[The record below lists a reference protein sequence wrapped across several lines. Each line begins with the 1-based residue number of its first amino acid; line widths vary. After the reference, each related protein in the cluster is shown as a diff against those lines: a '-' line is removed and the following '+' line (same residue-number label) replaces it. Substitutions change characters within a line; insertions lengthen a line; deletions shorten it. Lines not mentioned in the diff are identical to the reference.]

1 MSSWATA
8 SSLKINSNKT
18 KAVLFRPKSSVW
30 QIDIPLK
37 LDRSTIQVVPTVK
50 ILGVFFNQ
58 YMSWNEHVEHV
69 MSKVSKITGI
79 IYKHRFCL
87 PERVKIILY
96 NTLFASHLKYCQL
109 VWGNTT
115 KLNLDRL
122 HIAQKKI
129 LRLVANVP
137 YGSHADILFSKFK
150 VTSIFDLYTQT
161 LIKKYKDS
169 IYYNNKSFLSLASLE
184 ENSSFYHTRSPEHWR
199 VSHPRTN
206 YGFQMLQYTV
216 PSTINELIKKI
227 FT

>member
-1 MSSWATA
+1 M
-8 SSLKINSNKT
+8 
-18 KAVLFRPKSSVW
+18 
-30 QIDIPLK
+30 
-37 LDRSTIQVVPTVK
+37 
-50 ILGVFFNQ
+50 
-58 YMSWNEHVEHV
+58 
-69 MSKVSKITGI
+69 
-79 IYKHRFCL
+79 
-87 PERVKIILY
+87 
-96 NTLFASHLKYCQL
+96 FASHLKYCQL

-199 VSHPRTN
+199 VPHPRTN

-216 PSTINELIKKI
+216 PSTINELIKNNIHIENMSNNQIRQLYFNNK
-227 FT
+227 